1 MRRGTVTILAD
12 LTNDR
17 VHITDDFDVTGGN
30 LSQGENLTFTV
41 DFADSNADGT
51 KDSILLNY
59 SSNQNGT
66 LKYWYDIQS

>member
-1 MRRGTVTILAD
+1 MRRGTITVLAD
-12 LTNDR
+12 LSNDR
-17 VHITDDFDVTGGN
+17 VHVTDDFDVTGSN